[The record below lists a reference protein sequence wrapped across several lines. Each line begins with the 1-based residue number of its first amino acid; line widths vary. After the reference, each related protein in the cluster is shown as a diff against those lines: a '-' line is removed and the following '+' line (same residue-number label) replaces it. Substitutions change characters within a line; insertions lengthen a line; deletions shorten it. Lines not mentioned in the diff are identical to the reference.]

1 VGELT
6 QAIATVGRGVTKAK
20 PLPPDVAEAAM
31 ETILSGR
38 ADPFEL
44 GALLIALR
52 VKEETAEE
60 LVAFARVAER
70 HLTKVPGPPAAL
82 TVSSYAG
89 KRQTFPVLLAGACVL
104 AALGVRVGI
113 HGHATPPGRT
123 SLADVLGVLGAF
135 GGGDPKAS
143 PDAAATHLARA
154 GVAYVGIEAFFPVM
168 HAMLELR
175 RKMGLRSCFHTMAR
189 LVNPFGATHSIVGI
203 SHERTFEKFAR
214 ACHALGYTGVVA
226 FRGLEGEAEP
236 NPLTPTEGLRLDAE
250 GAVTPFP
257 IDPQAL
263 GIPKANR
270 AGLLAE
276 GPVEGA
282 ELVRKVLAG
291 EASEVAREAVALCAA
306 CGLLTVGAEPD
317 LAEGMSKAREVLDAK
332 GGQEALALWLGG

>member
-1 VGELT
+1 MGELT

-31 ETILSGR
+31 EVILSGR

-60 LVAFARVAER
+60 LVAFVRVAER

-104 AALGVRVGI
+104 GALGIRVGI

-123 SLADVLGVLGAF
+123 SLADVLGVLGIS

-143 PDAAATHLARA
+143 PETAARHLARA

-175 RKMGLRSCFHTMAR
+175 QKMGLRSCFHTMAR
-189 LVNPFGATHSIVGI
+189 LVNPFGASHAIVGI
-203 SHERTFEKFAR
+203 SHERTFEKFAH
-214 ACHALGYTGVVA
+214 ASHALGYTGVVA

-257 IDPQAL
+257 IDPREL

-276 GPVEGA
+276 GPAEGA
-282 ELVRKVLAG
+282 ALVRKVLAG
-291 EASEVAREAVALCAA
+291 EAPEIAREAVALCAA
-306 CGLLTVGAEPD
+306 CGLFTVGAEPD
-317 LAEGMSKAREVLDAK
+317 LSAGMVKAREALDAK

>member
-60 LVAFARVAER
+60 LTAFVRVAER
-70 HLTKVPGPPAAL
+70 HLSRLPGPPAAL

-104 AALGVRVGI
+104 AGLGVRVGI
-113 HGHATPPGRT
+113 HGHATPPERT
-123 SLADVLGVLGAF
+123 SFAEVLGAL
-135 GGGDPKAS
+135 GGHPKAD
-143 PDAAATHLARA
+143 PDTAARHLARA
-154 GVAYVGIEAFFPVM
+154 GVAYVGVEAFLPVM
-168 HAMLELR
+168 HGMLELR

-189 LVNPFGATHSIVGI
+189 LVNPFGATHQMVGI
-203 SHERTFEKFAR
+203 SHERTFQKFAH

-236 NPLTPTEGLRLDAE
+236 NPFTPTEGLRLDE
-250 GAVTPFP
+250 GGVVTPFP
-257 IDPQAL
+257 IDPRAL

-270 AGLLAE
+270 AGLAAE
-276 GPVEGA
+276 GPRA
-282 ELVRKVLAG
+282 SADLVRRVLSG
-291 EASEVAREAVALCAA
+291 GGPDIAREAAALCAA
-306 CGLLTVGAEPD
+306 CGLFAVGAVAD
-317 LAEGMSKAREVLDAK
+317 LAAGMDRAREAIDAK
-332 GGQEALALWLGG
+332 LGQEALALWLGG

>member
-1 VGELT
+1 LGELT

-20 PLPPDVAEAAM
+20 PLAPDVAESAM

-60 LVAFARVAER
+60 LTAFVRVAER
-70 HLTKVPGPPAAL
+70 HLIRVPGPPAAL

-89 KRQTFPVLLAGACVL
+89 KRQTFPVLLAAACVL

-113 HGHATPPGRT
+113 HGHATPPDRT
-123 SLADVLGVLGAF
+123 SLADVLGAL
-135 GGGDPKAS
+135 GGDPKAS
-143 PDAAATHLARA
+143 PEAAAGHLARA
-154 GVAYVGIEAFFPVM
+154 GVAYVGVEAFFPVM

-189 LVNPFGATHSIVGI
+189 LVNPFSATHQMVGI
-203 SHERTFEKFAR
+203 SHERTFQKFAH
-214 ACHALGYTGVVA
+214 ACHALGYTSVVA

-250 GAVTPFP
+250 GAITPFP

-270 AGLLAE
+270 SGLTVE
-276 GPVEGA
+276 GPEEAAALIRG
-282 ELVRKVLAG
+282 VLAG
-291 EASEVAREAVALCAA
+291 EAPEIAREAVALCAA
-306 CGLLTVGAEPD
+306 CGLLTVGAVPD
-317 LAEGMSKAREVLDAK
+317 LSEGMAKAREALDAK